1 MTHTAPHPFAHPLAL
16 LQTRHGE
23 LDAVHQ
29 KTFKDHATGRPTHP
43 DALEM
48 ACLGLLNLAQGDTS
62 DKNLAT
68 LRAQGPLMNAFRV
81 PLLLWA
87 QSQPWHESIDAPA
100 VALAWRKHTA
110 DPSRPAKRHATVQD
124 WQQAKTKAGAQNM
137 PMALHQLE
145 SLVRFPREVGLPLAP
160 ATLSTMFKSGCQII
174 EWSVLKKNP
183 EHAAKVA
190 LNLATLVQEQ
200 DVQTPGLL
208 APLWRS
214 EIGRACDALLDTR
227 TFLHLLLASS
237 ISPELRLH
245 VAGVASADMWLD
257 PDIQP
262 LIAPVLPPD
271 EKNRYPMLPWQRSRS
286 TDLPGLIKIAARQN
300 EKMMA
305 TYCPQMHQVVSI
317 AAAPNDWTNRTKMKS
332 LLALFKKKPV
342 ASLDLP
348 QDFDLTAQG

>member
-62 DKNLAT
+62 DKNLVT
-68 LRAQGPLMNAFRV
+68 LRAQGPLMHAFRV

-87 QSQPWHESIDAPA
+87 QSQPWHDSIDAGA

-110 DPSRPAKRHATVQD
+110 PKLSGGPYPTA
-124 WQQAKTKAGAQNM
+124 QAWRQAQKKAGAQHM
-137 PMALHQLE
+137 SMALHQLE
-145 SLVRFPREVGLPLAP
+145 SLVHFPKEVGIELR
-160 ATLSTMFKSGCQII
+160 STTIDAMFKSGCQII

-305 TYCPQMHQVVSI
+305 TYCPQMHQIVSI
-317 AAAPNDWTNRTKMKS
+317 AAAPSDWTNRTKMKS

-342 ASLDLP
+342 ASLALP
-348 QDFDLTAQG
+348 NDFDLTALG